1 MSPLTLL
8 PSLVQAGAESAV
20 GTKAEELVLHLLAQ
34 FIAILAT
41 TRLVVY
47 LARKLGQTDVAGE
60 ILAGLV
66 LGPSLLG
73 AIAPD
78 LMHTLFDGSTAQT
91 FVGLSQIGL
100 ILLMFQIGLE
110 FEFKA
115 NLGTSKKSIVVV
127 SLAGLLLPFA
137 MGYLS
142 APWFHERLA
151 EPRPALF
158 GFQLFF
164 GIAMSITAIPILGRI
179 FMELRLSHTRVAALS
194 IGAAAI
200 DDIAGWL
207 LLGVVTLLVQHQFAP
222 SKLFFR
228 MGTLVVYVAFVLLVA
243 RPLLKRFVGTHL
255 RRHGGLQAS
264 AVAVMLL
271 VVFASASITSL
282 IGVFAIIGGFVMGA
296 ALHDDRR
303 FVDEWKTRVSP
314 LVNTF
319 FLPIFF
325 TYTGLRTSIGSL
337 STVSEVA
344 ICLLVV
350 AVAFVSKFGGA
361 YMGARLVGED
371 HRSALVLG
379 VCMNTRALMELIALN
394 VGYDLGVL
402 PRSMFTM
409 LVIMAIL
416 STFIAT
422 PLIRWLLRGQERS
435 VPPAALD
442 VNPLQHGA

>member
-1 MSPLTLL
+1 MSALSLL
-8 PSLVQAGAESAV
+8 PSLVQTAARGAESAV

-47 LARKLGQTDVAGE
+47 VARKMGQTQVAGE

-66 LGPSLLG
+66 LGPSVLG
-73 AIAPD
+73 ALAPD
-78 LMHTLFDGSTAQT
+78 VMHTLFDGSTSQT
-91 FVGLSQIGL
+91 FIGLSQIGL

-115 NLGTSKKSIVVV
+115 NLGTAKKSIVVV
-127 SLAGLLLPFA
+127 SLSGLLLPFL

-151 EPRPALF
+151 EPRPELF

-179 FMELRLSHTRVAALS
+179 FMELRLSHTRVASLS

-207 LLGVVTLLVQHQFAP
+207 LLGVVTLLP
-222 SKLFFR
+222 
-228 MGTLVVYVAFVLLVA
+228 
-243 RPLLKRFVGTHL
+243 
-255 RRHGGLQAS
+255 
-264 AVAVMLL
+264 LL

-282 IGVFAIIGGFVMGA
+282 IGVFAIIGGFVMGVS
-296 ALHDDRR
+296 LHDDRR
-303 FVDEWKTRVSP
+303 FVEEWKTRVSP
-314 LVNTF
+314 LVSTF
-319 FLPIFF
+319 FLPLFF
-325 TYTGLRTSIGSL
+325 TYTGLRTTVGSL
-337 STVSEVA
+337 SSVNEWL

-361 YMGARLVGED
+361 YAGARLVGED
-371 HRSALVLG
+371 HRSAMVLG

-422 PLIRWLLRGQERS
+422 PLIRRLMRGEEKD
-435 VPPAALD
+435 VPLSTLD
-442 VNPLQHGA
+442 TRHVHAGA